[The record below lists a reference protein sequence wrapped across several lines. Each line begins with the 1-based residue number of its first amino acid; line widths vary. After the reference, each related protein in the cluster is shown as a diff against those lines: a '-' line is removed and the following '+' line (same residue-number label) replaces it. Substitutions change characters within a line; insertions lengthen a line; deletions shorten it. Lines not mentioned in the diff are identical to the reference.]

1 MLPNYSKTASV
12 TVKSLMQTNRPVEV
26 VGCHS
31 PLSAKLAEAAGFPA
45 VWLSSLELSSVSG
58 LPDANFLSMAENLEM
73 IRRICL
79 SVSVPVIADCD
90 SGYGNEVNVYRM
102 VQLYEQAGVSAISIE
117 DNVFPKKCSFY
128 EGGSDELVSVE
139 EHARKVKAACKGRK
153 SKDFFII
160 ARTEAFIRNLGLEE
174 ALKRAHAYAD
184 AGADAIFVHSKKKTD
199 EDIVA
204 FTKVWNR
211 DVPLVCSPT
220 TYNQYTSAELLER
233 GYSMI
238 IYANQGLRATVRAL
252 QETYAHIKEK
262 GSTKGLDGVIAPLQ
276 DVFNVAGVA
285 EMEELISSLQQPT

>member
-1 MLPNYSKTASV
+1 MLPNYAKTAS
-12 TVKSLMQTNRPVEV
+12 TSVKSLMQSNLPVEV

-45 VWLSSLELSSVSG
+45 VWLSSLELSSVNG
-58 LPDANFLSMAENLEM
+58 LPDANFLSMAENLEI
-73 IRRICL
+73 IRKICL
-79 SVSVPVIADCD
+79 SVTVPVIADCD

-128 EGGSDELVSVE
+128 DGGSDELVTVD
-139 EHARKVKAACKGRK
+139 EHARKVQAACKARK
-153 SKDFFII
+153 SIDFFII

-204 FTKVWNR
+204 FTKAWKR

-220 TYNQYTSAELLER
+220 TYNQYTSDELLER

-238 IYANQGLRATVRAL
+238 IYANQGLRATVKAL
-252 QETYAHIKEK
+252 QETYAHIKDK

-276 DVFNVAGVA
+276 DVFEVAGVA